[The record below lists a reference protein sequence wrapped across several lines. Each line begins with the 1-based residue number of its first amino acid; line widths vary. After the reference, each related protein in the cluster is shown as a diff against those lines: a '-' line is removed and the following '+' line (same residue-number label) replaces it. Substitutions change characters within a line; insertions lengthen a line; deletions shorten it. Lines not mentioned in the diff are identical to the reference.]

1 MERLSSY
8 MQEFGTGLPASRLGI
23 GPLLRCSRTAKG
35 RVHRVRSGIA
45 ELGTEEDKGTGS
57 RRGQRRADATERAM
71 GTESLGTGEKAWG
84 MQSEGLAVSEEC
96 KAIMHNYAVQC
107 MDIHRLRRA

>member
-45 ELGTEEDKGTGS
+45 ELGTDDDKEHKQSPSNAVRIATG
-57 RRGQRRADATERAM
+57 RAM
-71 GTESLGTGEKAWG
+71 GTKKGLGTGENAWG
-84 MQSEGLAVSEEC
+84 MQSEGLAVS
-96 KAIMHNYAVQC
+96 
-107 MDIHRLRRA
+107 